1 MTLTVSDNMNS
12 DGKDSNYA
20 AATTNPPPP
29 RPPAL
34 GDEAARDRELM
45 EITNAIINSIR
56 QPQKP
61 MQEKSSY
68 NIPPPHAIPNDP
80 SSKASLSSLSV
91 SSSRLSVEPT
101 TTTLMTIPSPI
112 LAHDQHQ
119 PSRTLSSTSTSAST
133 STSTSA
139 PSNNNANQLAL
150 LTEKVNNLKRRL
162 SDRDS
167 EIASLR
173 QSVVET
179 EQHALDERRQ
189 ARREVERAVES
200 AQAECRR
207 AHEAHVRQLQIQHQ
221 KELDEARAE
230 AERRAEVDRE
240 WRRGVEER
248 MRMIGS
254 QFQAEYRAFLHTI
267 DTSSAPST
275 AASNSSTSI
284 STSSL
289 SRSSTSAFFDCVRQ
303 TIHDLHASS
312 LLVRDQVSELR
323 ALRSKCARMEEVKNV
338 GSNIVR
344 EVAGIVDGVE
354 RDCCLMQVEH
364 NQGDGDSGAALS
376 SSMHMSRNG
385 HRSAHT
391 RRFDDLMKRM
401 HEIEQRIH
409 DSARNQPSASAE
421 SCSTSA
427 PSSSSSLSSSLV
439 NSMSSHP
446 SDSHAR
452 PHHSYES
459 ESASKQD
466 ADEDDE
472 TENKSQYITDEYHAA
487 PSHHH
492 QQQQHE
498 RRHPPSYTSHPSDYA
513 AAAAARSSRS
523 HTSRTP
529 MTRGN
534 TTVASAPTS
543 PYSSRHESAR
553 KRVQFDLPVPNS
565 ALR

>member
-254 QFQAEYRAFLHTI
+254 QFQVGDAHNCTFHWCVVETVDWRRVQTRPHCCHELEI
-267 DTSSAPST
+267 VG
-275 AASNSSTSI
+275 
-284 STSSL
+284 SSL
-289 SRSSTSAFFDCVRQ
+289 CLTLPFLPHSFLMLPIACVLP
-303 TIHDLHASS
+303 LH
-312 LLVRDQVSELR
+312 
-323 ALRSKCARMEEVKNV
+323 CP
-338 GSNIVR
+338 G
-344 EVAGIVDGVE
+344 
-354 RDCCLMQVEH
+354 
-364 NQGDGDSGAALS
+364 
-376 SSMHMSRNG
+376 
-385 HRSAHT
+385 
-391 RRFDDLMKRM
+391 
-401 HEIEQRIH
+401 
-409 DSARNQPSASAE
+409 
-421 SCSTSA
+421 
-427 PSSSSSLSSSLV
+427 
-439 NSMSSHP
+439 
-446 SDSHAR
+446 
-452 PHHSYES
+452 
-459 ESASKQD
+459 
-466 ADEDDE
+466 
-472 TENKSQYITDEYHAA
+472 
-487 PSHHH
+487 
-492 QQQQHE
+492 
-498 RRHPPSYTSHPSDYA
+498 
-513 AAAAARSSRS
+513 
-523 HTSRTP
+523 
-529 MTRGN
+529 
-534 TTVASAPTS
+534 
-543 PYSSRHESAR
+543 
-553 KRVQFDLPVPNS
+553 
-565 ALR
+565 